1 MPIKILSVDDE
12 PIVYRIIEATLGID
26 PRFSLIAAADGD
38 EAIVQAMQEKPDVVL
53 LDVDLPGKNG
63 FEVCK
68 AIKADPETSGAVV
81 VMLTAMAQP
90 SDKQKRID
98 AGADDYL
105 PKPFSPAVLL
115 DKLDE
120 IAARLGAPSS

>member
-12 PIVYRIIEATLGID
+12 PIVYRIIEATLAVD
-26 PRFSLIAAADGD
+26 TRFTLVAASDGD
-38 EAIVQAMQEKPDVVL
+38 QAVVQAQLEKPDIVL
-53 LDVDLPGKNG
+53 LDVDLPGRNG

-68 AIKADPETSGAVV
+68 AIKEDPATSGAVV

-90 SDKQKRID
+90 ADRQKGID

-120 IAARLGAPSS
+120 IAAQMDAA

>member
-26 PRFSLIAAADGD
+26 PRFILIAAADGD
-38 EAIVQAMQEKPDVVL
+38 EAIVEAQREKPDIVL

-63 FEVCK
+63 FEVCN
-68 AIKADPETSGAVV
+68 AIKSDPTTSGAVV

-90 SDKQKRID
+90 SDKQKGID

-120 IAARLGAPSS
+120 IAARLDAA